1 MNGRCVRRIALALAI
16 LALPALAG
24 AAPSGADLCRAAKLK
39 FAAKYAKCQLKAD
52 SVYFKTVDQARR
64 DEAQVKCKRIMQD
77 GYDRAEL
84 HYGSD
89 CPATGDVIDVYAYLT
104 TCAQD
109 ANAVVQATP
118 TPSPTPTPTPTP
130 SPTPTPTDVPTPTPT
145 DVPTPT
151 PTDVPTP
158 TPTDVP
164 TPTPTDVP
172 TSTPGVA

>member
-77 GYDRAEL
+77 GSDRAEL

-89 CPATGDVIDVYAYLT
+89 CPATGDVIDVYT
-104 TCAQD
+104 TAFVG
-109 ANAVVQATP
+109 AAKAALLRVGSGRATLLPVPGGWRSAVVGKQR
-118 TPSPTPTPTPTP
+118 SH
-130 SPTPTPTDVPTPTPT
+130 V
-145 DVPTPT
+145 
-151 PTDVPTP
+151 
-158 TPTDVP
+158 
-164 TPTPTDVP
+164 
-172 TSTPGVA
+172 